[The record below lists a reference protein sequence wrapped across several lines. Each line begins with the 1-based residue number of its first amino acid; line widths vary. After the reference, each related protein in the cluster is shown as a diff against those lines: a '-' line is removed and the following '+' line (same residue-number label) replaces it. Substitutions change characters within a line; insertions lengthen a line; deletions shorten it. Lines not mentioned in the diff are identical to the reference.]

1 MLKEKSFSYE
11 SQNNQSYTR
20 MLRYA
25 VRFNEFSYDFV
36 SGIFRRR
43 GWDQMEPVDTERHIA
58 SRKHNAMC
66 CNI

>member
-25 VRFNEFSYDFV
+25 VRCNEFSYDFV
-36 SGIFRRR
+36 SGIFRRCR
-43 GWDQMEPVDTERHIA
+43 WDQMESFDTERNIA
-58 SRKHNAMC
+58 AGKYYTMHR
-66 CNI
+66 NI